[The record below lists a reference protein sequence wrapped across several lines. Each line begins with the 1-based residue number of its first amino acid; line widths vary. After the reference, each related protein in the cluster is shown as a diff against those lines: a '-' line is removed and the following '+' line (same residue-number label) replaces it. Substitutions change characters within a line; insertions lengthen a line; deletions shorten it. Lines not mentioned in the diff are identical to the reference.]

1 MSYNISLLYTLP
13 NIDIHEFTNYR
24 VDKKYETMNIN
35 DLHRYN
41 LTPKKTTLKKAK
53 PPFGLKIFKV
63 KIIRLL
69 PSLKSDQI

>member
-1 MSYNISLLYTLP
+1 M
-13 NIDIHEFTNYR
+13 
-24 VDKKYETMNIN
+24 DKKYESMNIN

-63 KIIRLL
+63 KILRFWR
-69 PSLKSDQI
+69 PSLKSNWI

>member
-1 MSYNISLLYTLP
+1 M
-13 NIDIHEFTNYR
+13 
-24 VDKKYETMNIN
+24 DKKYETMNIN

-63 KIIRLL
+63 KIKFKAFVKIKLDMKN
-69 PSLKSDQI
+69 SSICQFY